1 MLPRLSKNERPEK
14 MVKSPIETVFEWL
27 VLSAKHGQ
35 ETVRLDDMIDHFKSI
50 EPSKITQIM
59 SNFKK
64 IKLIKGNNWG
74 NKNNPSIYTLNIESI
89 LKFGKEYK
97 QGKVKLWYCSSG
109 QEKNIIKDKK
119 TGKIMIPYYRFK
131 GSCSHLAKRFPD
143 IPNKLANVA
152 QFYARAAIACQTE
165 SFTNKQMEK
174 FANDHGID
182 ISSKD
187 FGNVNSQN
195 PLLFD
200 RLSVSI
206 RKANN
211 LFFDKYEKEK
221 EYYKMVFPYYSE
233 TIDLNFEERKTANQ
247 PAEKVEVAGPATATV
262 ADDPTEE
269 AGPADDPIEDNQEL
283 IDIANVGQAIVSYI
297 NKLKKEAAAT
307 TESKEYRDLKA
318 IYDDQS
324 QALVNARNEIQGQSS
339 LIEKFKS
346 IVESQNEKIRDL
358 SHKLS
363 VSENRAIPEAKPIDG
378 KFKLSEVGR
387 ITKLIKGNQTNS
399 PNGN

>member
-1 MLPRLSKNERPEK
+1 

-27 VLSAKHGQ
+27 VLSAKYGQ

-50 EPSKITQIM
+50 EVSKISQIM

-64 IKLIKGNNWG
+64 INLIKGNNWG
-74 NKNNPSIYTLNIESI
+74 NKNNPSIYTLNIDAI

-97 QGKVKLWYCSSG
+97 QGKVKLWYCSTG
-109 QEKNIIKDKK
+109 QEKKIIKDKK
-119 TGKIMIPYYRFK
+119 TGNMMIPYVRFK

-143 IPNKLANVA
+143 IPKKLASVA

-174 FANDHGID
+174 FANDHDID

-187 FGNVNSQN
+187 FGNVNSQH

-221 EYYKMVFPYYSE
+221 EYYKMVFPEYAE

-247 PAEKVEVAGPATATV
+247 PEEKVEVAGPATATV

-269 AGPADDPIEDNQEL
+269 NQEL

-346 IVESQNEKIRDL
+346 IVEAQNEKIRDL

>member
-1 MLPRLSKNERPEK
+1 

-35 ETVRLDDMIDHFKSI
+35 ETVKLDDMIDHFKSI
-50 EPSKITQIM
+50 EPVKIIQIM
-59 SNFKK
+59 SNFKR

-74 NKNNPSIYTLNIESI
+74 NMHTAIVYTLEIEAI

-97 QGKVKLWYCSSG
+97 NGKVKLWYDHKG
-109 QEKNIIKDKK
+109 QEKKIIKDKK
-119 TGKIMIPYYRFK
+119 TGKRMIPYERFK

-143 IPNKLANVA
+143 IPEKLANVA

-165 SFTNKQMEK
+165 SFTNRRMEK
-174 FANDHGID
+174 FANDHDID

-187 FGNVNSQN
+187 FGNFNSRHR
-195 PLLFD
+195 LFFD
-200 RLSVSI
+200 RLSGST

-211 LFFDKYEKEK
+211 LFFDKYKKEK
-221 EYYKMVFPYYSE
+221 EYYKMVFPEYAE
-233 TIDLNFEERKTANQ
+233 TIYLNFAERKTANQ
-247 PAEKVEVAGPATATV
+247 KPAEKIEEAGPATDSPAAVATV

-269 AGPADDPIEDNQEL
+269 AGPANDPIEDNQEL
-283 IDIANVGQAIVSYI
+283 IDIANVGQAIVSYV

-363 VSENRAIPEAKPIDG
+363 VAENRAIPEAKPIDG

-387 ITKLIKGNQTNS
+387 ITKLIKGNQTSN